1 LEFKASFEHYYSKH
15 HDLWRPEPNANRVSF
30 FNIKDMLSH
39 LHKQLLNDY
48 QHDFPLS
55 ARPYQDIADTLGVT
69 EADVLSAF
77 TELNDNNLISRIGP
91 VIPPNHI
98 GVSALVAMAVPE
110 QHLQAVADKISAY
123 SEVNHNYEREHRLN
137 LWFVVIAAD
146 AEHLRAVIDSIE
158 QETSYPA
165 MLLPMLDDFFIDL
178 GFKLDLN
185 NA

>member
-1 LEFKASFEHYYSKH
+1 
-15 HDLWRPEPNANRVSF
+15 
-30 FNIKDMLSH
+30 MLTT

-55 ARPYQDIADTLGVT
+55 ARPYQDIADALGVT
-69 EADVLSAF
+69 EAEVLAAF

-98 GVSALVAMAVPE
+98 GVSALVAMSVPE
-110 QHLQAVADKISAY
+110 QQLQAIADKISAHP
-123 SEVNHNYEREHRLN
+123 EVNHNYEREHRLN
-137 LWFVVIAAD
+137 LWFVIIASD
-146 AEHLRAVIDSIE
+146 AEHLRDVIDSIE

-165 MLLPMLDDFFIDL
+165 MVLPMLDDFFIDL

-185 NA
+185 ND

>member
-1 LEFKASFEHYYSKH
+1 
-15 HDLWRPEPNANRVSF
+15 
-30 FNIKDMLSH
+30 MLTP

-55 ARPYQDIADTLGVT
+55 ERPYQDIADQLGVS
-69 EADVLSAF
+69 EAEVLSAF
-77 TELNDNNLISRIGP
+77 NELNANNLISRIGP

-110 QHLQAVADKISAY
+110 AQLQAVADKISAY
-123 SEVNHNYEREHRLN
+123 PEVNHNYQREHRFN

-146 AEHLRAVIDSIE
+146 DEHLRAVIDSIE
-158 QETSYPA
+158 RVTTYPA

-185 NA
+185 ND